1 MSGIDTRMN
10 YSSMERMQKAFTQAA
25 TTLETTARSAK
36 EIARMM
42 QGGALQGMAGDAFV
56 EAINSKLMPRL
67 KVLNEKMTELAGD
80 IGGAISATRDGVKT
94 AQSRFK

>member
-10 YSSMERMQKAFTQAA
+10 YSSMENMGKAFKAAA
-25 TTLETTARSAK
+25 TTLESTARSAK
-36 EIARMM
+36 EIARLM

-56 EAINSKLMPRL
+56 DAINSKLMPRL
-67 KVLNEKMTELAGD
+67 QVLNAKMTELVGD
-80 IGGAISATRDGVKT
+80 INGAVIATRDGVKT

>member
-1 MSGIDTRMN
+1 MASVDTRMN
-10 YSSMERMQKAFTQAA
+10 YSSMENMQKAFTQAA
-25 TTLETTARSAK
+25 STLENTARSAK

-56 EAINSKLMPRL
+56 EAINSKLTPRL
-67 KVLNEKMTELAGD
+67 KALNEKMTELASD
-80 IGGAISATRDGVKT
+80 IKGAIQFTRDGVKT